1 MKPAPRRARPQ
12 PERVLGLLGLG
23 QRARALAVGVEPVRA
38 GLRADRIHC
47 LVVAGDAS
55 PRTHDKVVR
64 LANARR
70 VPLIPGPPAEAIGA
84 RLGRPAVQVVGV
96 LDRALAEGIL
106 GAAETALT
114 ED

>member
-1 MKPAPRRARPQ
+1 MKPAPRRDRLQ

-23 QRARALAVGVEPVRA
+23 QRARTLAVGVEPVRV
-38 GLRADRIHC
+38 GLRADRVHC

-64 LANARR
+64 LAKARG
-70 VPLIPGPPAEAIGA
+70 VPLIPGPTAEAIGA
-84 RLGRPAVQVVGV
+84 RLGRPPVQVVGV

-106 GAAETALT
+106 GAGQMALT